1 MSFVILIASVYAFLE
16 TVLAGY
22 FEYKENNNKI
32 TGIILYILSL
42 FCLIVPNFFA

>member
-1 MSFVILIASVYAFLE
+1 MSIVIFIASVYAFLE

-22 FEYKENNNKI
+22 FEYKENNKI

-42 FCLIVPNFFA
+42 FCLITPNLFA